1 MNESKKVQGTMEYII
16 ILAIVIIS
24 VISIG
29 VLYMN
34 ATSHTKIGNSESIIA
49 AGYNPTSNTLVLA
62 FTQPLPNGL
71 KLKILGNDNI
81 SLSDTILTPTY
92 VYGYPEY
99 SFTDNGVI
107 NSSNTIIQASYI
119 QNGQDIVI
127 QTSTGSPIPVQSI
140 LGTAV
145 TPSALLASP
154 AAIKLPLTNYT
165 LSHIQLFHILN
176 SYPIPHLN
184 FLGNNQEDFF
194 RMCFINYSGAVY
206 LNSEMGNNVSTPLEP
221 SFNKSM
227 PFLAF
232 TQIQEINPSNI
243 SHALSILSAYKGYC
257 SNFEPLLVG
266 NSTFSSTTISID
278 GYNGY
283 LVKFDYL
290 NKNALNLTSTPY
302 EGPMPNVSYYIIAVP
317 YKNTIVRTVYW
328 GFTGYMNVSQMEGME
343 SQLINALSLIN
354 STS

>member
-1 MNESKKVQGTMEYII
+1 MEKGKDKKNYKILKIISIFIIVIVSVVAI
-16 ILAIVIIS
+16 IL
-24 VISIG
+24 
-29 VLYMN
+29 LY
-34 ATSHTKIGNSESIIA
+34 TYKS
-49 AGYNPTSNTLVLA
+49 
-62 FTQPLPNGL
+62 Q
-71 KLKILGNDNI
+71 
-81 SLSDTILTPTY
+81 ILTST
-92 VYGYPEY
+92 
-99 SFTDNGVI
+99 
-107 NSSNTIIQASYI
+107 SSIT
-119 QNGQDIVI
+119 
-127 QTSTGSPIPVQSI
+127 QTSTMQTTTIKPII
-140 LGTAV
+140 
-145 TPSALLASP
+145 
-154 AAIKLPLTNYT
+154 TNYT

-328 GFTGYMNVSQMEGME
+328 GFTGYINVSQMEGITA
-343 SQLINALSLIN
+343 QLINTLSSIN